1 MYTRRGDFTKA
12 KWKEWHKASDV
23 MFTEKGVE
31 YILKNELKVNLL
43 KYFMRR
49 FTIGKIK
56 YFILKMKKNF

>member
-1 MYTRRGDFTKA
+1 
-12 KWKEWHKASDV
+12 